1 MWGPVGDDNLVTHLT
16 ATPLSQGVPRL
27 LDDAERR
34 AGPNADNLSMVAM
47 CWHDEDNA
55 GPASAES
62 ISTRTME
69 LDDFT
74 TRLDMSSMGTG
85 PASDLNEDEIERAI
99 REINATIRKFDQK
112 P

>member
-1 MWGPVGDDNLVTHLT
+1 MTTQPAPADCCLCIDVGTSPHDRLELRDVGAFRPDL
-16 ATPLSQGVPRL
+16 GERL
-27 LDDAERR
+27 L
-34 AGPNADNLSMVAM
+34 LKK
-47 CWHDEDNA
+47 
-55 GPASAES
+55 
-62 ISTRTME
+62 STS
-69 LDDFT
+69 DFT